1 MKKHH
6 LIILSTVVFLILF
19 YNETAGLNLGLLG
32 IFYAVLTFYNTP
44 KSNKTR
50 TFFALFI
57 TSILSSFA
65 MAWFGDL
72 SSFLA
77 LVVSI
82 ILLALKSKSKELKS
96 ILIIP
101 VLVTN
106 FFTFVCRFFNFKDW
120 IPVGHSEG
128 KLQKLIAIIVI
139 PVVLLFIFFTIY
151 THGSDHFAQFFSNFE
166 WNIDLIQ
173 FLVLTIL
180 GFFIAFNYW
189 NFNIERFIY
198 KVNHHFKNEFLNED
212 KQQKPTFS
220 FLDLDLERLSGVIS
234 LMALNTM
241 LVFFIISYNYEQ
253 FFDVKSMKTD
263 LSAETHER
271 VNAVI
276 LSIVMAI
283 VVILFYFKSNFNFD
297 SKSHLLKLAAKIW
310 IILNIVLVCSA
321 ILKNT
326 EYIIGFGMTYK
337 RLGVYAFLILSM
349 IGLIVTLVKI
359 QKQKTNIYLVNQMFW
374 YFYGTILVCSFVNWG
389 GLATQY
395 NIDHNKGDFD
405 FLISLNF
412 NDQLIEQHFPNEA
425 KNRYNYEEQNQKDV
439 GILSKILYYEWIK
452 NE

>member
-19 YNETAGLNLGLLG
+19 YNETAGLNLGILG
-32 IFYAVLTFYNTP
+32 IFYAVFTFYKTP
-44 KSNKTR
+44 KGNKTR
-50 TFFALFI
+50 TFFALLI
-57 TSILSSFA
+57 TSLLSSFA
-65 MAWFGDL
+65 FAWFGDL

-77 LVVSI
+77 LVVSL
-82 ILLALKSKSKELKS
+82 ILLTFKSKSKELKS
-96 ILIIP
+96 ILIMPALI
-101 VLVTN
+101 TN

-120 IPVGHSEG
+120 FPVSQSEG
-128 KLQKLIAIIVI
+128 KLQKLIAIIII
-139 PVVLLFIFFTIY
+139 PVVLLFIFFAIY
-151 THGSDHFAQFFSNFE
+151 THGSDHFAQFFTNFE
-166 WNIDLIQ
+166 WNIDITQ
-173 FLVLTIL
+173 FLILSVL

-189 NFNIERFIY
+189 NFSIERFIY
-198 KVNHHFKNEFLNED
+198 KANHHFKNEFLNED

-234 LMALNTM
+234 LMALNMM
-241 LVFFIISYNYEQ
+241 LVFFIVSYNYEQ
-253 FFDVKSMKTD
+253 FFEGKSVKTD

-310 IILNIVLVCSA
+310 IILNIMLVCSA

-326 EYIIGFGMTYK
+326 EYITGFGMTYK
-337 RLGVYAFLILSM
+337 RLGVYAFLLLSM
-349 IGLIVTLVKI
+349 IGLIVTFVKI
-359 QKQKTNIYLVNQMFW
+359 QKQKTNVYLVNQMFW

-389 GLATQY
+389 GWATEY
-395 NIDHNKGDFD
+395 NINHKKGDFD
-405 FLISLNF
+405 FLKTLNF
-412 NDQLIEQHFPNEA
+412 NDQLLKKNFSKESKDYHA
-425 KNRYNYEEQNQKDV
+425 KEDIKDSF
-439 GILSKILYYEWIK
+439 LSKILYYEWIK